1 MGFASWMKNLL
12 GGGGDEKKAP
22 EVEITHGLNFQ
33 SVISVHMGWR
43 KRLADVIKGVSKEK
57 LSVAQ
62 VGASDQCALGKWLNG
77 SVKDEYAGSS
87 EFQALVAEHARFHQ
101 AAGQI
106 LQLAQAGQKK
116 EAEQLLAAGD
126 FPKLSTSLV
135 MRLGNLY
142 RGFTGHAIEENAL
155 AAEDEDS
162 GADDEVAGL
171 NFRSVVD
178 AHLSW
183 RSRLADVINGKSNE
197 KLEVAKVGADD
208 QCALGKWIK
217 GPIKDQFA
225 GDAAFQTLISD
236 HARFHQIAGQVLQ
249 QAQSGQTAQAQQML
263 NDREFV
269 GLSRKLCTELLNLH
283 SALSKRG

>member
-1 MGFASWMKNLL
+1 MGFGSWMKNLL

-43 KRLADVIKGVSKEK
+43 KRLSDVIKGVSKEK

-77 SVKDEYAGSS
+77 SVKDEYANSPD
-87 EFQALVAEHARFHQ
+87 FQALVAEHARFHQ

-106 LQLAQAGQKK
+106 LQLAQAGKK
-116 EAEQLLAAGD
+116 QDAEKLLLTGD

-142 RGFTGHAIEENAL
+142 RGFTGHAIQEP
-155 AAEDEDS
+155 AAEEDDDS

-178 AHLSW
+178 AHLAW

-217 GPIKDQFA
+217 GPIKDQFV
-225 GDAAFQTLISD
+225 GDSAFQTLVTD
-236 HARFHQIAGQVLQ
+236 HARFHEIAGQVLQ
-249 QAQSGQTAQAQQML
+249 QAQGGQTAQAQQLL

-269 GLSRKLCTELLNLH
+269 GLSRKLCTQLLNLH
-283 SALSKRG
+283 QTLSKKA

>member
-22 EVEITHGLNFQ
+22 AVEITHGLNFQ

-43 KRLADVIKGVSKEK
+43 KRLADVVKGISKEK

-62 VGASDQCALGKWLNG
+62 VGASDQCELGRWLNG
-77 SVKDEYAGSS
+77 PVKDEYASSS

-142 RGFTGHAIEENAL
+142 RGFTGHTIEESAI
-155 AAEDEDS
+155 AVEEDA

-178 AHLSW
+178 SHLSW
-183 RSRLADVINGKSNE
+183 RTRLADVINGKSNE
-197 KLEVAKVGADD
+197 KLEPAVVGADD
-208 QCALGKWIK
+208 QCRLGKWLK

-225 GDAAFQTLISD
+225 SDPEFQTLLAE
-236 HARFHQIAGQVLQ
+236 HARFHEIAGQVLQ
-249 QAQSGQTAQAQQML
+249 RAQSGQTAQAQQQL

-269 GLSRKLCTELLNLH
+269 GLSRSLCTKLLNMH
-283 SALSKRG
+283 QKLSKRA

>member
-1 MGFASWMKNLL
+1 MGFASWMKSML
-12 GGGGDEKKAP
+12 GGGENKAP

-43 KRLADVIKGVSKEK
+43 KRLSDVVKGISKEK

-62 VGASDQCALGKWLNG
+62 VGASDQCELGRWLNG
-77 SVKDEYAGSS
+77 PVKDEYASSS
-87 EFQALVAEHARFHQ
+87 EFQALVKEHAQFHQ

-106 LQLAQAGQKK
+106 LQLAQAGKK
-116 EAEQLLAAGD
+116 QEAEKLLAAGD

-135 MRLGNLY
+135 VRLGNLY
-142 RGFTGHAIEENAL
+142 RGFTGHAIEESAI
-155 AAEDEDS
+155 APEEDA

-183 RSRLADVINGKSNE
+183 RTRLADVINGKSNE
-197 KLEVAKVGADD
+197 KLEPAIVGADD
-208 QCALGKWIK
+208 QCRLGKWLK

-225 GDAAFQTLISD
+225 NDPEFQTLLAE

-249 QAQSGQTAQAQQML
+249 QAQSGQTQQAQQML
-263 NDREFV
+263 NDREFT
-269 GLSRKLCTELLNLH
+269 GLSRTLCTRLLNLH
-283 SALSKRG
+283 QSLSKKA